1 MELHFVMILNE
12 EKESVPK
19 VTKIVLKYTMYFYG
33 NLGLVINFRVL
44 KIFPCQSNFKLNML
58 LRNGGI
64 DLFLNTWETEAGGY
78 L

>member
-1 MELHFVMILNE
+1 MYFMIL
-12 EKESVPK
+12 K
-19 VTKIVLKYTMYFYG
+19 YFYG
-33 NLGLVINFRVL
+33 NLGLVINFRGL